1 MNLRI
6 FGLTAAV
13 VCAALLPLVASAGSP
28 GPLAGPGGLT
38 PGSGPATA
46 PEGATAPVR
55 ASAPPATDARART
68 ERARTD
74 PPDSVAPAAP
84 AAPAERTVERCGPE
98 VASPAGVEAQTCVLS
113 DGVASDAGTVDDAAS
128 GGVAGGGGIWA
139 RAYYRNATGGELLAV
154 LSLMGPRGR
163 TVQTYCAIAADD
175 EPATCETSREPFR
188 GKRSGYLAMAEFAA
202 PGEDGTGADD
212 GPLLLRSG
220 SNSPG
225 PDVR

>member
-28 GPLAGPGGLT
+28 GPLAGPGGPA

-55 ASAPPATDARART
+55 ASTPPTADARP
-68 ERARTD
+68 RTD
-74 PPDSVAPAAP
+74 PADPADPADRADS

-128 GGVAGGGGIWA
+128 GGVAEGGDIWA

-175 EPATCETSREPFR
+175 EPATCETSRERFR

-202 PGEDGTGADD
+202 PGEDGTGAGD

-225 PDVR
+225 PDVG